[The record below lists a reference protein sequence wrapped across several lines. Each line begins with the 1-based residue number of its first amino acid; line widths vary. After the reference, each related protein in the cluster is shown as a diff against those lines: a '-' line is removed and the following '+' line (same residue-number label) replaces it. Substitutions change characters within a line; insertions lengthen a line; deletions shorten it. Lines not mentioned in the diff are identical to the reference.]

1 MEKNL
6 FKEVIIS
13 FNEIQILELQE
24 KYEVDG
30 FGIR

>member
-1 MEKNL
+1 MEKNV

-13 FNEIQILELQE
+13 FNERQILELQE